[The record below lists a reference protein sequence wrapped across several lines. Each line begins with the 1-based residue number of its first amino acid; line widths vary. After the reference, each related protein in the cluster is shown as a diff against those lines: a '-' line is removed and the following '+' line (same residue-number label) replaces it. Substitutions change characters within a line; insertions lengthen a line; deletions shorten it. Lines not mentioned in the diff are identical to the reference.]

1 MLQNDKRLT
10 YDTLIEP
17 WAKHFGRNHVR
28 IAVYEEIS
36 GNLFASMAAVFD
48 LKLGPE
54 EIDILGVS
62 SKPVHVSPSKGTLI
76 LNRLAARTAKRLG
89 VSRMDYMTKIA
100 PQIRMIGERLSLT
113 GSSRDLL
120 SPVQRANIIKHYRPS
135 NERFSKIWRSLPD
148 VYFGN

>member
-1 MLQNDKRLT
+1 
-10 YDTLIEP
+10 
-17 WAKHFGRNHVR
+17 
-28 IAVYEEIS
+28 
-36 GNLFASMAAVFD
+36 MAAVFD

-89 VSRMDYMTKIA
+89 VSRMDYMTKVA
-100 PQIRMIGERLSLT
+100 PQIRKTGERLGLA

-120 SPVQRANIIKHYRPS
+120 SPVQRAHITEHYRPS
-135 NERFSKIWRSLPD
+135 NERFVKIWRSLPD
-148 VYFGN
+148 IYFGN